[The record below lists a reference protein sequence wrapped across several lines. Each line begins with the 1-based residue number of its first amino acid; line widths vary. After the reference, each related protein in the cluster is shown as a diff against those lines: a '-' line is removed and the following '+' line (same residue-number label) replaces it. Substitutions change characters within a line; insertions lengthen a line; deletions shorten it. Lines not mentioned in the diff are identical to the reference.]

1 MTLLLRS
8 LTTLVVGWLLLLSP
22 AAVFAQAKV
31 PPAQIRFDSLTAI
44 YHLSRDKKGLSLL
57 TTEETIVADF
67 PGNASYY
74 GITRSIPKNYQN
86 HSVNVKVLGVFDA
99 AGDVIPFK
107 TSTDTNDNIVVTT
120 GDPSITLYGSQTIK
134 IRYQTSGVV
143 NIKNK
148 SDEFL
153 LNVNG
158 RGWNQPISKIDATLY
173 VPTSFNAELKNAPSC
188 YLALGT
194 TISKEC
200 EISTKKSANESVVSS
215 KAVNVAAH
223 QALVMKLDFAPST
236 FANSK
241 GFNFK
246 LITLSLSL
254 LVILGAGGL
263 YFLRPKRKQP

>member
-1 MTLLLRS
+1 MTLLIRP

-22 AAVFAQAKV
+22 VAAFAQAKAS
-31 PPAQIRFDSLTAI
+31 PAQIRFDSLTAI

-57 TTEETIVADF
+57 TTEETILTDF
-67 PGNASYY
+67 PSNASFY

-86 HSVNVKVLGVFDA
+86 HSVNVKVLGVSDA

-107 TSTDTNDNIVVTT
+107 ISTDANNNLIVTT

-143 NIKNK
+143 NLKNK

-158 RGWNQPISKIDATLY
+158 RGWNQSFNRIDATLY
-173 VPTSFNAELKNAPSC
+173 VPSSFNAKLKNEPSC

-200 EISTKKSANESVVSS
+200 IISTKKSANESVVSS
-215 KAVNVAAH
+215 KTVNVAAH
-223 QALVMKLDFAPST
+223 QALVMELDFAPST
-236 FANSK
+236 FANSQ
-241 GFNFK
+241 GFDFK
-246 LITLSLSL
+246 LLTLSLGL
-254 LVILGAGGL
+254 LVILSVSGL
-263 YFLRPKRKQP
+263 YFLQSKRKQT

>member
-1 MTLLLRS
+1 MTLLIRS

-22 AAVFAQAKV
+22 TAAY
-31 PPAQIRFDSLTAI
+31 AQIKASSAQITFDSLTAI

-86 HSVNVKVLGVFDA
+86 HSVNVKVLGASDA

-107 TSTDTNDNIVVTT
+107 AATDASGNIVVTT

-143 NIKNK
+143 NLKNK

-153 LNVNG
+153 LNING
-158 RGWNQPISKIDATLY
+158 RGWNQPFSKINSTLY
-173 VPTSFNAELKNAPSC
+173 VPSSFNAKLKNEPSC

-200 EISTKKSANESVVSS
+200 EISTKKSANESVVRA
-215 KAVNVAAH
+215 KATNVAAH
-223 QALVMKLDFAPST
+223 QALVMKLEFAPST
-236 FANSK
+236 FANSQE
-241 GFNFK
+241 FNFK
-246 LITLSLSL
+246 LL
-254 LVILGAGGL
+254 LLPLGLAILGAGGF
-263 YFLRPKRKQP
+263 YFLRSKRKQS

>member
-8 LTTLVVGWLLLLSP
+8 LTTLVVGWLLLLCP
-22 AAVFAQAKV
+22 VAVFAQAKAT
-31 PPAQIRFDSLTAI
+31 PAQIRFDSLTAI

-86 HSVNVKVLGVFDA
+86 HSVNVKVLGVSDA

-143 NIKNK
+143 NLKNK

-158 RGWNQPISKIDATLY
+158 RGCRPSGTCNETRFCTL
-173 VPTSFNAELKNAPSC
+173 NIC
-188 YLALGT
+188 
-194 TISKEC
+194 
-200 EISTKKSANESVVSS
+200 
-215 KAVNVAAH
+215 
-223 QALVMKLDFAPST
+223 
-236 FANSK
+236 
-241 GFNFK
+241 
-246 LITLSLSL
+246 
-254 LVILGAGGL
+254 
-263 YFLRPKRKQP
+263 KQPRIQFQIALIIIRVGSTWCWRFLLFTTQAQTTLKVTGCPF